1 MPPCQGG
8 DRRFE
13 SAQGRHLSSLED
25 FMSGADDHETV
36 SIYPFSEQQINELM
50 TKAGECTFNWGTI
63 DGWPVGVIM
72 SFLWKNGSVWVTA
85 GAHRHRISAIRRDP
99 RVSIVV
105 SGAAAQH
112 LPGSPAGAITIKGRA
127 VIHEDRSVKDWF
139 YPEFSGKGNPDAAAA
154 QAFADRLDSPLRVV
168 IEVIPEKWITF
179 DAAKFGA
186 DAMGVLSDDQ
196 KGPMLSADS
205 ERMPAELKRR
215 GIS

>member
-1 MPPCQGG
+1 
-8 DRRFE
+8 
-13 SAQGRHLSSLED
+13 
-25 FMSGADDHETV
+25 
-36 SIYPFSEQQINELM
+36 M
-50 TKAGECTFNWGTI
+50 TNAGECTFNWGTQ

-99 RVSIVV
+99 RVSVVV

-127 VIHEDRSVKDWF
+127 VIHEGREVKDWF
-139 YPEFSGKGNPDAAAA
+139 YPEFASKGMDADAAK
-154 QAFADRLDSPLRVV
+154 AFAERLDSPLRVV
-168 IEVIPEKWITF
+168 IEVVPEKGITF

-186 DAMGVLSDDQ
+186 DTMGVRSDDQ

-215 GIS
+215 GLS

>member
-1 MPPCQGG
+1 
-8 DRRFE
+8 
-13 SAQGRHLSSLED
+13 
-25 FMSGADDHETV
+25 MSGVEDHEMV
-36 SIYPFSEQQINELM
+36 SIYPFGEDQIDELM
-50 TKAGECTFNWGTI
+50 TNAGECTFNWGTQ

-99 RVSIVV
+99 RVSVVV

-112 LPGSPAGAITIKGRA
+112 SPGSPVGAITIKGRA
-127 VIHEDRSVKDWF
+127 VIHEGREVKDWF
-139 YPEFSGKGNPDAAAA
+139 YPEFASKGMDADAAK
-154 QAFADRLDSPLRVV
+154 AFAERLDSPLRVV

-186 DAMGVLSDDQ
+186 DTMGALSDDQ

-215 GIS
+215 GLS